1 MKIGIVTLIGEYN
14 YGNLLQSYALQTV
27 LERMGHNPITLNRR
41 VKSPTIKLYFLRILS
56 FIRSFV
62 ARYILK
68 RDNRLIINPFI
79 EDYNPRYYADKNEL
93 IRFVKENI
101 HRTEPLRSTQSMQ
114 VYVKN
119 ESFDAMIVGSDQVW
133 REDYVFSI
141 EEMFF
146 SFLPYDSKI
155 KRIAYAGSFGTDDGF
170 ISQAKIP
177 TCINLLKK
185 FNAISVREKSAVD
198 ICERFFGTKAEHV
211 LDPTMLLNTEDY
223 KRLFNKDSI
232 LKSEGDLLVYILD
245 NTDEIKMTIESLAG
259 QYNLTPFTVNAI
271 EIHNEK
277 SYNYKFLSVE
287 SWLRGFYDAE
297 FIITDSFHACVFSIL
312 FNKPFV
318 CIGNKGRGNA
328 RFDSL
333 LGMFGLENRLVDDM
347 SRISGMMNEPINW
360 AIVNSTL
367 EGKKIESIA
376 FLENALKS

>member
-1 MKIGIVTLIGEYN
+1 
-14 YGNLLQSYALQTV
+14 
-27 LERMGHNPITLNRR
+27 
-41 VKSPTIKLYFLRILS
+41 
-56 FIRSFV
+56 
-62 ARYILK
+62 
-68 RDNRLIINPFI
+68 
-79 EDYNPRYYADKNEL
+79 
-93 IRFVKENI
+93 
-101 HRTEPLRSTQSMQ
+101 
-114 VYVKN
+114 
-119 ESFDAMIVGSDQVW
+119 
-133 REDYVFSI
+133 
-141 EEMFF
+141 
-146 SFLPYDSKI
+146 
-155 KRIAYAGSFGTDDGF
+155 
-170 ISQAKIP
+170 
-177 TCINLLKK
+177 LKK

-198 ICERFFGTKAEHV
+198 ICEKFFGAKAEHV

-318 CIGNKGRGNA
+318 CIGSKGRGNA

-360 AIVNSTL
+360 AIVNSTFKR
-367 EGKKIESIA
+367 KKIESIA